1 MSVNVVEI
9 FELLFDKNN
18 KVAYKALLEL
28 QKESEK
34 SNCIYPYM
42 DRLSDMLNSDNSY
55 IRTRGLT
62 LIAYNAKWDEDYK
75 IDEIIDKYLQHIT
88 DIKPITARK
97 CIKLLPIIAKHK
109 PDLRND
115 ILSALYKANLCIYD
129 NSMQPLV
136 YKDIQQALKDIAKM
150 KIE

>member
-1 MSVNVVEI
+1 MVVDVVEI

-28 QKESEK
+28 QRESEK

-42 DRLSDMLNSDNSY
+42 DRLSSMLDNDNSY

-62 LIAYNAKWDEDYK
+62 LIAYNAKWDTNYK

-88 DIKPITARK
+88 DVKPIVARQ
-97 CIKLLPIIAKHK
+97 CIKLLPIIANHK
-109 PDLRND
+109 PELRND
-115 ILSALYKANLCIYD
+115 ILSALHKANICIYD
-129 NSMQPLV
+129 DSMWPLV
-136 YKDIQQALKDIAKM
+136 CKDIQKALKEM
-150 KIE
+150 QE